1 MDFKQFADIINKKFM
16 EMSKSSLFTV
26 NTPKE
31 LLWETYQSAYS
42 AKDNPI
48 FRERRVHECNT
59 CLSFIRR
66 LGTVVTISD
75 DYTLDTIWNVKGLS
89 APYDTVAATM
99 HALVS
104 SSAVTS
110 VFLTDER
117 LAGRE
122 FNIEENEAGNIKWDH
137 FYADINATFISQT
150 VAATRGDIDT
160 TISVFKRA
168 LEEFSISSLETVID
182 LCDSIYKGEEFKSTV
197 QKFLLAKQAYSHPL
211 FIWKNYSKYPA
222 RIRNSAIGTLII
234 DIEAGLDLEEA
245 VRKYEA
251 VVAPTNYKRSSAVV
265 TPGMKKLALETIS
278 TLGLE
283 PSLARRHAH
292 LDDVSINN
300 VIFADRSAKKVMQGT
315 LDALLSTNTVAK
327 PSATALNISIDT
339 FLSDVVPTATSIEVL
354 VENRLTPNFV
364 SLVAPVNA
372 DAPNMLKWDNNFTWS
387 YNGEVTDSMK
397 ERVKAAGGSVD
408 GVLRC
413 TLQWNE
419 DGKDSGN
426 DLDLHC
432 KEANGNLIYY
442 PSNGRKHSSS
452 GMLDVDVRRP
462 GSKVAIEN
470 IIYTDLNA
478 MSDGDYIFRVNNFSG
493 KNNTGF
499 RAQIEFNGVIH
510 EFNASAPLSSNTKIA
525 TITKLGTTLLIK
537 PSLKS
542 SQSQKTEWDI
552 STLQYQPVST
562 IMLSPNHWDEQHIGN
577 KHFFFMLEGCKNP
590 SAVRG
595 FYNEFLSDDLTK
607 HRKVFE
613 MLSEAMKC
621 EPSDEQLSGLGF
633 SSTIRNNVQVKVDG
647 RPYNIIF

>member
-16 EMSKSSLFTV
+16 EMSQSPLFTV

-75 DYTLDTIWNVKGLS
+75 DYTLDTIWNVEGLS
-89 APYDTVAATM
+89 APYDTVATTM

-104 SSAVTS
+104 SSAVAS
-110 VFLTDER
+110 IFLTDER

-122 FNIEENEAGNIKWDH
+122 FNIEENKAGNIKWDH
-137 FYADINATFISQT
+137 FYADINATFVSQT

-168 LEEFSISSLETVID
+168 LDEFSISSLETVID
-182 LCDSIYKGEEFKSTV
+182 LCDSIYKGEEFKPTV
-197 QKFLLAKQAYSHPL
+197 QKFLLAKQAHSHPL
-211 FIWKNYSKYPA
+211 FIWKNYDKYPA

-292 LDDVSINN
+292 IDDISINN
-300 VIFADRSAKKVMQGT
+300 VIYANRSAKKAMKGT

-327 PSATALNISIDT
+327 PSATALDISIDT
-339 FLSDVVPTATSIEVL
+339 FLSDIVPTATAIEVL

-397 ERVKAAGGSVD
+397 ERVKAAGGSVE

-419 DGKDSGN
+419 DGNDSDN

-432 KEANGNLIYY
+432 TEPRGAHIYF
-442 PSNGRKHSSS
+442 SNKRMVHASS
-452 GMLDVDVRRP
+452 GMLDVDIISP
-462 GSKVAIEN
+462 GRVIAVEN
-470 IIYTDLNA
+470 IIYTNLKH
-478 MSDGDYIFRVNNFSG
+478 MPDGKYRFYVNNYRG
-493 KNNTGF
+493 RNNKGF
-499 RAQIEFNGVIH
+499 RAQIEFNGIIH
-510 EFNASAPLSSNTKIA
+510 EFDFPTSVSSDIVIA
-525 TITKLGTTLLIK
+525 TVTLKGGIFTLT
-537 PSLKS
+537 SELKN
-542 SQSQKTEWDI
+542 SQSQKTEWDVT
-552 STLQYQPVST
+552 TLQYQPVST

-621 EPSDEQLSGLGF
+621 EQSDEQLSGLGF

-647 RPYNIIF
+647 RPYNIQF

>member
-1 MDFKQFADIINKKFM
+1 MNFKQFADIINKKFM
-16 EMSKSSLFTV
+16 EMSKSPLFTV
-26 NTPKE
+26 NTPRE

-75 DYTLDTIWNVKGLS
+75 DYTLDTIWNVEGLS
-89 APYDTVAATM
+89 APYDAVAATM

-122 FNIEENEAGNIKWDH
+122 FNIEENETGNIKWNH

-150 VAATRGDIDT
+150 VATTRGDIDT
-160 TISVFKRA
+160 TVSVFKRA
-168 LEEFSISSLETVID
+168 LDEFSISSLETVID
-182 LCDSIYKGEEFKSTV
+182 LCDSIYKGEEFKPTV
-197 QKFLLAKQAYSHPL
+197 QKFLLAKKAYSHPL
-211 FIWKNYSKYPA
+211 FIWKNYDKYPA

-265 TPGMKKLALETIS
+265 TPGMKKLALKTIA
-278 TLGLE
+278 TLELE

-292 LDDVSINN
+292 LDDISINN
-300 VIFADRSAKKVMQGT
+300 VIFADRSAKKVMKGT
-315 LDALLSTNTVAK
+315 LDALLSTNAVAK
-327 PSATALNISIDT
+327 PSATALDISIDT
-339 FLSDVVPTATSIEVL
+339 FLSDVVPTATAIEVL

-372 DAPNMLKWDNNFTWS
+372 DAPNMLKWSNNFTWS

-419 DGKDSGN
+419 DGNDSQN

-432 KEANGNLIYY
+432 NESHGTHIYY
-442 PSNGRKHSSS
+442 GNNGQRHASS
-452 GMLDVDVRRP
+452 GMLDVDIRRP

-470 IIYTDLNA
+470 IIYTD
-478 MSDGDYIFRVNNFSG
+478 MSKMNGTYQFYVNNYGGRNSD
-493 KNNTGF
+493 GF
-499 RAQIEFNGVIH
+499 RAQIEFDGIVY
-510 EFNASAPLSSNTKIA
+510 EFNYPSSVKADIVIA
-525 TITKLGTTLLIK
+525 TVSIVNGKFVMQS
-537 PSLKS
+537 SLKN
-542 SQSQKTEWDI
+542 SQSQKTEWDVT
-552 STLQYQPVST
+552 TLQYQPVST

-647 RPYNIIF
+647 RPYNVIF